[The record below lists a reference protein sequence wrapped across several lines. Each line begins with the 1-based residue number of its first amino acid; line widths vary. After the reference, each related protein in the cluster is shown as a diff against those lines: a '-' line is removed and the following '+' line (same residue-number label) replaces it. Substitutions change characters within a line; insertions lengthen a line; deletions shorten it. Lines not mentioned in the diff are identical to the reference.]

1 MLKSIKIKSFKSVV
15 DEEFKIKKLTVLT
28 GLNSSGKSSII
39 QALRMSV
46 RAGKGASPFIRG
58 LGGFPELKS
67 IFSTPESPIILELK
81 FDEGDFSL
89 ELQKHKHFAAGDF
102 LPNLEYIGANRL
114 GPSSHLP
121 LFKEKGTSY
130 FTVGEQGEYCAD
142 FYKYFERVSVHK
154 SLRKREEDGDSN
166 LLRRQLKLWME
177 EISPNVEFNFTKEP
191 KHDLSH
197 VEING
202 YRAANTG
209 FGLSYSL
216 PIVLSSLVLSAS
228 DDLDEI
234 ASDSVRT
241 WFEKNK
247 KYTPILIIENPEA
260 HIHPSGQTALGKL
273 LAKAASSG
281 IQVILE
287 THSDH
292 VIDGIRISAKRKEI
306 PHTDII
312 INYCKKDEEGRT
324 FVDPIEVSEKGKLSN
339 WPTGFFDESIK
350 NLRELT

>member
-1 MLKSIKIKSFKSVV
+1 MLNSIHIKSFKSVV
-15 DEEFKIKKLTVLT
+15 DEKFLTKKLTVLT

-39 QALRMSV
+39 QALRMAV
-46 RAGKGASPFIRG
+46 RAGKGASPYIRG
-58 LGGFPELKS
+58 LGNFPELKS
-67 IFSTPESPIILELK
+67 VFTPPGESILFHLT
-81 FDEGDFSL
+81 FDDGDFML
-89 ELQKHKHFAAGDF
+89 GFKKDTYFTNGEF

-121 LFKEKGTSY
+121 IFKEKGTSY
-130 FTVGEQGEYCAD
+130 FTVGEQGEFCAD
-142 FYKYFERVSVHK
+142 FYKNFERVSVHER
-154 SLRKREEDGDSN
+154 LRKQGKEGGSN
-166 LLRRQLKLWME
+166 LLRHQLQLWME
-177 EISPNVEFNFTKEP
+177 EISPNVEFDFTKEP

-197 VEING
+197 IEING

-228 DDLDEI
+228 DELGEI
-234 ASDSVRT
+234 TNNTVRT

-247 KYTPILIIENPEA
+247 THTPIFIIENPEA

-292 VIDGIRISAKRKEI
+292 VIDGIRISAKNNDI
-306 PHTDII
+306 DNTDII
-312 INYCKKDEEGRT
+312 INYCTKDEDGKTTVEA
-324 FVDPIEVSEKGKLSN
+324 IEVNKKGKLSS
-339 WPTGFFDESIK
+339 WPVGFFDESIK

>member
-1 MLKSIKIKSFKSVV
+1 M
-15 DEEFKIKKLTVLT
+15 
-28 GLNSSGKSSII
+28 
-39 QALRMSV
+39 
-46 RAGKGASPFIRG
+46 
-58 LGGFPELKS
+58 
-67 IFSTPESPIILELK
+67 
-81 FDEGDFSL
+81 
-89 ELQKHKHFAAGDF
+89 
-102 LPNLEYIGANRL
+102 
-114 GPSSHLP
+114 
-121 LFKEKGTSY
+121 
-130 FTVGEQGEYCAD
+130 
-142 FYKYFERVSVHK
+142 
-154 SLRKREEDGDSN
+154 
-166 LLRRQLKLWME
+166 
-177 EISPNVEFNFTKEP
+177 
-191 KHDLSH
+191 
-197 VEING
+197 
-202 YRAANTG
+202 
-209 FGLSYSL
+209 SYSL

-260 HIHPSGQTALGKL
+260 HIHPSGQKPALGKL

-281 IQVILE
+281 IQVTLE

-324 FVDPIEVSEKGKLSN
+324 FVDPIKVSEKGKLSN